1 MSDDGGKR
9 TLQASWRRGYAS
21 PVAPNFLIDGMLSGT
36 GVRDAVSGGYVEP
49 KAIGLSASLAA
60 ELVAWQRR
68 YEEAHF
74 ADFPEHVLQRWTTR
88 GWFSLRAPMLSF
100 RAEASGTSPT
110 KVRSAWPKCQMSGV
124 GGKRTSAVATAA

>member
-1 MSDDGGKR
+1 MSATGGKR
-9 TLQASWRRGYAS
+9 TLQASWRLGYAS
-21 PVAPNFLIDGMLSGT
+21 PVAPNLLIDGMLSGT

-74 ADFPEHVLQRWTTR
+74 ADFPEHVVAALDDEGLVLASRADAELR
-88 GWFSLRAPMLSF
+88 GRSVGYFSHGS
-100 RAEASGTSPT
+100 T
-110 KVRSAWPKCQMSGV
+110 KRLA
-124 GGKRTSAVATAA
+124 